1 MPRVKKSEN
10 APQSAEV
17 VENVAVATSPA
28 PATPAPRNVKSRA
41 VKTEPVADVS
51 SAPAS
56 APAPRSRKSA
66 SASATSTPAVVASE
80 SAPLAESS
88 ASEQE
93 VVSDEGL
100 TAAFSEAFAKLHHV
114 STLLSALKT
123 EFRQLEKRANRE
135 LRVANKASLRRKRK
149 NGNRSPSGFV
159 KPTLIS
165 DELASFLGKTSGT
178 EMARTEVTREINA
191 YIRKHNLQDK
201 ENGRKIN
208 PDSNL
213 SKLLK
218 LNGSD
223 ELTYFNLQ
231 RYMSPHFAKAP
242 KSEAK

>member
-10 APQSAEV
+10 APSQVTATEV
-17 VENVAVATSPA
+17 VENVVAPTSAPRAVKVKAVKSEPVVD
-28 PATPAPRNVKSRA
+28 ATPAPVASKS
-41 VKTEPVADVS
+41 
-51 SAPAS
+51 
-56 APAPRSRKSA
+56 SRKSA
-66 SASATSTPAVVASE
+66 SAAASSAVEVAPVADSSV
-80 SAPLAESS
+80 SAP
-88 ASEQE
+88 EQE
-93 VVSDEGL
+93 AVSDEGL
-100 TAAFSEAFAKLHHV
+100 SAAFSDAFAKLHHV
-114 STLLSALKT
+114 TTLLSALKT

-135 LRVANKASLRRKRK
+135 LKVANKASLRRRRK

-165 DELASFLGKTSGT
+165 DELASFLGKSSGT

-191 YIRKHNLQDK
+191 YIRQHNLQDK

-218 LNGSD
+218 LSGSD

>member
-10 APQSAEV
+10 APSQVATPEV
-17 VENVAVATSPA
+17 VENVAAHA
-28 PATPAPRNVKSRA
+28 PTPRA
-41 VKTEPVADVS
+41 VKAKAVKSEPVSDAPSAAPVVS
-51 SAPAS
+51 KS
-56 APAPRSRKSA
+56 SRKSA
-66 SASATSTPAVVASE
+66 SAATPVPAVEVAPVADSSV
-80 SAPLAESS
+80 SAP
-88 ASEQE
+88 EQE
-93 VVSDEGL
+93 AVSDEGL
-100 TAAFSEAFAKLHHV
+100 SAAFSDAFAKLHHV
-114 STLLSALKT
+114 TTLLSALKT

-135 LRVANKASLRRKRK
+135 LKVANKASLRRRRK

-165 DELASFLGKTSGT
+165 DELASFLGKSSGT

-191 YIRKHNLQDK
+191 YIRQHNLQDK

>member
-10 APQSAEV
+10 APQSTSEV
-17 VENVAVATSPA
+17 SENVAVVAS
-28 PATPAPRNVKSRA
+28 PAPRNVKSRA
-41 VKTEPVADVS
+41 VKSEPVAEV
-51 SAPAS
+51 AS
-56 APAPRSRKSA
+56 TPAPAPRSRKSA
-66 SASATSTPAVVASE
+66 STVASSPAVVSSE
-80 SAPLAESS
+80 SAPVAESS
-88 ASEQE
+88 TSEQE

-100 TAAFSEAFAKLHHV
+100 TAAFSEAFTKLHHV

-135 LRVANKASLRRKRK
+135 LKVANKASLRRKRK

-231 RYMSPHFAKAP
+231 RYMSPHFAKAL
-242 KSEAK
+242 KSEVAK

>member
-10 APQSAEV
+10 APTQVSASEV
-17 VENVAVATSPA
+17 VENVVAPVAA
-28 PATPAPRNVKSRA
+28 PRA
-41 VKTEPVADVS
+41 VKGKAVKSEPVSDAATPS
-51 SAPAS
+51 KS
-56 APAPRSRKSA
+56 SRKSA
-66 SASATSTPAVVASE
+66 TAVVSSTPVEVAPVADSAV
-80 SAPLAESS
+80 SAP
-88 ASEQE
+88 EQE
-93 VVSDEGL
+93 AVSDEGL
-100 TAAFSEAFAKLHHV
+100 SAAFSDAFAKLHHV
-114 STLLSALKT
+114 TTLLSALKT

-135 LRVANKASLRRKRK
+135 LKVANKASLRRRRK

-165 DELASFLGKTSGT
+165 DELASFLGKSSGT

-191 YIRKHNLQDK
+191 YIRQHNLQDK

-231 RYMSPHFAKAP
+231 RYMSPHFAKAV
-242 KSEAK
+242 KAEVAK